1 MIIETRDWMPDA
13 AALGNPGAVKADNV
27 LPAPTG
33 FRPLQSL
40 AAATDATDARPRGA
54 LSVVDD
60 DGATYSYAGDETKLY
75 RLTDTTWAD
84 ASGATY
90 TTGDSEMWE
99 FVRWQGQVL
108 ATNFS
113 DSPQTINIGATTFS
127 TLTSAFRARH
137 IAVVRDY
144 AVAGN
149 TWDATD
155 GNVVD
160 RLRWS
165 AFNDPADWT
174 VSSTTGADSRDLKV
188 GGAIQRVLGGEYG
201 VIISERSVFR
211 MTFTGAPTYF
221 QIDEVLPGFGAIA
234 PGAVAQHG
242 DRVFFLSENGFVML
256 TDGATPSFI
265 GSGRVDRT
273 VLQDVDFTNVHRMS
287 AAVDAKG
294 SRVIWAY
301 PGSGSN
307 GRPNRLAI
315 YDWALDRW
323 SSGSV
328 DVELLWR
335 PAGISVTL
343 EGLDS
348 YSTSIDELDISLDD
362 DFWSGDSPRIGAFD
376 SDFKLGFFSGA
387 PLTATVETREVE
399 PNTGQRTTVTSIRA
413 LADGGAV
420 SARVGYRS
428 NMTAPVTYVDAG
440 MPRGTGRIPVRASGR
455 YLRVE
460 LTLTG
465 RWTDVLGA
473 QLDRVSARAS
483 GRRG

>member
-13 AALGNPGAVKADNV
+13 AALGNPGALIADNV

-33 FRPLQSL
+33 FRPLRSL
-40 AAATDATDARPRGA
+40 APATDATDDRPRGA

-60 DGATYSYAGDETKLY
+60 DGTTYSYAGDETKLY
-75 RLTDTTWAD
+75 RLAGSSWTD

-90 TTGDSEMWE
+90 TTGAQERWE
-99 FVRWQGQVL
+99 FVRWRDQVL

-113 DSPQTINIGATTFS
+113 DVPQTIDIAGSTFS
-127 TLTSAFRARH
+127 ALTSAFKARH
-137 IAVVRDY
+137 LAVVRDY
-144 AVAGN
+144 AVAAN

-155 GNVVD
+155 GNIID
-160 RLRWS
+160 RVRWS

-174 VSSTTGADSRDLKV
+174 VSSVTGSDVRDLKV

-201 VIISERSVFR
+201 VIVSERSVFR

-221 QIDEVLPGFGAIA
+221 QIEEVLPGFGAVS

-273 VLQDVDFTNVHRMS
+273 VLQDLDFSNADRMS

-294 SRVIWAY
+294 SRVIWSY
-301 PGSGSN
+301 PGSGTS
-307 GRPNRLAI
+307 GRPNRLVI
-315 YDWALDRW
+315 YDWVLDRW
-323 SSGSV
+323 SSGTV
-328 DVELLWR
+328 DLELLWR

-343 EGLDS
+343 EGVDS
-348 YSTSIDELDISLDD
+348 YDDNLDTLDISLDD
-362 DFWSGDSPRIGAFD
+362 DFWKGDSPRIGAFGA
-376 SDFKLGFFSGA
+376 DFKLSFFSGA
-387 PLTATVETREVE
+387 TLPAQLVTREVE
-399 PNTGQRTTVTSIRA
+399 PNAGQRTSLTAIRA
-413 LADGGAV
+413 LVDGGSV
-420 SARVGYRS
+420 SVRVGSRS
-428 NMTAPVTYVDAG
+428 SMASAVTYTSAST
-440 MPRGTGRIPVRASGR
+440 PRDTGRIPVRVSGR
-455 YLRVE
+455 YLRTE
-460 LTLTG
+460 MNLSG
-465 RWTDVLGA
+465 DWTDALGV
-473 QLDRVSARAS
+473 QLDQATMRAT